1 MKRINTYIT
10 ILLAILFL
18 TACSTT
24 SGLQEDEVLYT
35 GIKTMKVDDKKGTY
49 AESVALT
56 EVNAAL
62 AYAPNNSFMGSSSVR
77 FPLPIGLWIYN
88 RYVNNQKSPF
98 TRWMFNAFSTTPVTL
113 TMVNPETRVKVATNT
128 LQNYGYFQGKVD
140 YELLPQSNPKKVK
153 LAYNIKLGEPYLLD
167 SIKYAF
173 PALPDSVIRA
183 TQDKSYIG
191 QDKQF
196 SVVDLQA
203 EKERI
208 SNEMRNNGLYFYR
221 PDYINYYAD
230 SMMVPQRVKLLVMQ
244 DPETPERALH
254 KWYIGNISA
263 YIRSREPGQGS
274 RRRSQAVFT
283 DSTEMRGVK
292 IVWTGDKTP
301 INPRVVFR
309 NFRFWRRQEFSQ
321 SKITE
326 TLTNLS
332 NMQVF
337 SNLQLTCSPRDTT
350 STCDT
355 LDVRLD
361 VSMDQPIDVELAFNV
376 TQKSNS
382 QVGPNASV
390 TLSKRNAFGHGETFS
405 VRLKG
410 SYEWMTKGSQNIKGQ
425 DQINSYD
432 AGIQASITYPWLV
445 FPGLSNKRFRYP
457 TSTTFKFDFD
467 HLNRSGYYR
476 LMSMNVEADYNF
488 QTSQSITHR
497 FTPLSLTYDR
507 LEHTTERFDSI
518 AANNPALLISLQNQ
532 LIPAMQYTWT
542 YDNSWDTHRRTTTF
556 LEVSAK
562 ESANIINSINALSGK
577 RWGEE
582 GKRMFSSPYS
592 QFFKWTFD
600 LRNKIRLTDRSMLA
614 TRLYAGILWS
624 YGNSSVAP
632 YSELFYVG
640 GANDIRAFAARSI
653 GPGGYY
659 DYSGRGT
666 YLDQAGDFKLEA
678 NVEYRFPMVSNLYG
692 AFFLDAGNVWLLRQ
706 QDSHLNGEL
715 GAQSMWKQI
724 ALGTGFGLRYDLEFL
739 IIRLDLGIGIH
750 APYDT
755 GKSSYYNLPRFK
767 DGLGIHFAVGY
778 PF

>member
-208 SNEMRNNGLYFYR
+208 SNEMRNNGLYYYR

-337 SNLQLTCSPRDTT
+337 SNLQLTCTPRDTT

-410 SYEWMTKGSQNIKGQ
+410 SYEWMTKGTQNIKGQ

-445 FPGLSNKRFRYP
+445 FPGLSSKRFRYP

-692 AFFLDAGNVWLLRQ
+692 ALFLDAGNVWLLRQ

>member
-208 SNEMRNNGLYFYR
+208 SNEMRNNGLYYYR

-321 SKITE
+321 SKTTE

-337 SNLQLTCSPRDTT
+337 SNLQLTCIPRDTT

-445 FPGLSNKRFRYP
+445 FPGLSSKRFRYP

-692 AFFLDAGNVWLLRQ
+692 ALFLDAGNVWLLRQ

>member
-1 MKRINTYIT
+1 MT
-10 ILLAILFL
+10 ISTLMLLA
-18 TACSTT
+18 ACSTT

-35 GIKTMKVDDKKGTY
+35 GIKHVKVEDKKGTY

-56 EVNAAL
+56 EVDAAL

-88 RYVNNQKSPF
+88 KYVNNQTSPF

-113 TMVNPETRVKVATNT
+113 TMVNPETRVQVATNT

-208 SNEMRNNGLYFYR
+208 SNEMRNNGLYYYR

-263 YIRSREPGQGS
+263 YIRSREPGQGE

-292 IVWTGDKTP
+292 IAWTGNKTP
-301 INPRVVFR
+301 ISPRVVFR

-321 SKITE
+321 AKITE

-337 SNLQLTCSPRDTT
+337 SNLQLTCTPRDTT

-382 QVGPNASV
+382 QVGPNAAV
-390 TLSKRNAFGHGETFS
+390 TFSKRNAFGHGETFS
-405 VRLKG
+405 VKLRG
-410 SYEWMTKGSQNIKGQ
+410 SYEWMTKGTQKVKGQ

-432 AGIQASITYPWLV
+432 AGIEASITYPWLV
-445 FPGLSNKRFRYP
+445 FPGLNKKRFRYP

-507 LEHTTERFDSI
+507 LENTTERFDSI
-518 AANNPALLISLQNQ
+518 ASRNPALLISLQDQ

-562 ESANIINSINALSGK
+562 ESANIINSVNALSGK
-577 RWGEE
+577 SWDEE

-600 LRNKIRLTDRSMLA
+600 LRNKIRITDRSVLA

-624 YGNSSVAP
+624 YGNSSIAP

-659 DYSGRGT
+659 DYRGRGT

-678 NVEYRFPMVSNLYG
+678 NIEYRFPMVSNLYG
-692 AFFLDAGNVWLLRQ
+692 ALFIDTGNVWMLRQ
-706 QDSHLNGEL
+706 QDSHPNGEL

-724 ALGTGFGLRYDLEFL
+724 ALGTGFGMRYDIEFL

-755 GKSSYYNLPRFK
+755 GKSSYYNIPRFK
-767 DGLGIHFAVGY
+767 DGLGFHFAVGY

>member
-35 GIKTMKVDDKKGTY
+35 GIKTMKVDDKKGTF

-208 SNEMRNNGLYFYR
+208 SNEMRNNGLYYYR

-337 SNLQLTCSPRDTT
+337 SNLQLTCTPRDTT

-410 SYEWMTKGSQNIKGQ
+410 SYEWMTKGTQNIKGQ

-445 FPGLSNKRFRYP
+445 FPGLSSKRFRYP

-692 AFFLDAGNVWLLRQ
+692 ALFLDAGNVWLLRQ

>member
-62 AYAPNNSFMGSSSVR
+62 AYAPNNSFMGSSSIR

-208 SNEMRNNGLYFYR
+208 SNEMRNNGLYYYR

-337 SNLQLTCSPRDTT
+337 SNLQLTCTPRDTT

-445 FPGLSNKRFRYP
+445 FPGLSSKRFRYP

-692 AFFLDAGNVWLLRQ
+692 ALFLDAGNVWLLRQ

>member
-10 ILLAILFL
+10 LLLAILFL

-208 SNEMRNNGLYFYR
+208 SNEMRNNGLYYYR

-337 SNLQLTCSPRDTT
+337 SNLQLTCTPRDTT

-445 FPGLSNKRFRYP
+445 FPGLSSKRFRYP

-692 AFFLDAGNVWLLRQ
+692 ALFLDAGNVWLLRQ

>member
-35 GIKTMKVDDKKGTY
+35 GIKTMKVDDKKGTF

-208 SNEMRNNGLYFYR
+208 SNEMRNNGLYYYR

-337 SNLQLTCSPRDTT
+337 SNLQLTCTPRDTT

-692 AFFLDAGNVWLLRQ
+692 ALFLDAGNVWLLRQ

>member
-35 GIKTMKVDDKKGTY
+35 GIKTMKVDDKKGTF

-337 SNLQLTCSPRDTT
+337 SNLQLTCTPRDTT

-692 AFFLDAGNVWLLRQ
+692 ALFLDAGNVWLLRQ